1 MPESLTPSYVRS
13 LPKWLTVYIPLLI
26 PVYTVILMMPALNW
40 EEGLNREFGLV
51 ENLTAIFLLA
61 AFIVTLRSFQF
72 TLGKFH
78 LFWLIL
84 LALGSFV
91 FFGEEISWGQHFFGW
106 GTPDDWKEL
115 NRQGETNIHN
125 LNGTVEF
132 IFTKVIRNL
141 LSTGCIV
148 GGFVVPFIYKRLN
161 LSFAP
166 TNVQF
171 WLWPSIGSAL
181 TGILVNCVNIPDK
194 IANHFD
200 IELPNYLG
208 DRVGELK
215 EVYMAL
221 FILLYALVQYRVAKD
236 VKARRS

>member
-1 MPESLTPSYVRS
+1 M
-13 LPKWLTVYIPLLI
+13 YIPLLM
-26 PVYTVILMMPALNW
+26 PVYTVVLMVPALNW
-40 EEGLNREFGLV
+40 EKGLNREFGLV
-51 ENLTAIFLLA
+51 ENMTALFLLA
-61 AFIVTLRSFQF
+61 AFIVTLRTFRF
-72 TLGKFH
+72 KLGNFH

-84 LALGSFV
+84 LALGAFV

-106 GTPDDWKEL
+106 GTPEEWKEL

-148 GGFVVPFIYKRLN
+148 GGLVVPFIYKRLK
-161 LSFAP
+161 LSFAT

-171 WLWPSIGSAL
+171 WLWPSIGSAF
-181 TGILVNCVNIPDK
+181 TGILVNFVNIPAK

-200 IELPNYLG
+200 AELPNYLG

-215 EVYMAL
+215 EAYMAL
-221 FILLYALVQYRVAKD
+221 FILLYALVQYRVARD
-236 VKARRS
+236 VKGMCS